1 MTAKR
6 QPLAGIRVA
15 DFTWIGAGSY
25 TTKML
30 ADLGADVIK
39 IESSTYLDLLRT
51 SRPFKDGKPGVNRS
65 GYFADRN
72 ATKRSVTINMKEAR
86 GRDIALALI
95 AKSDVVTNNFA
106 PGVMERWGVGYD
118 AVAQIK
124 PDIVYVGMSM
134 QGATGPEK
142 EYIGYG
148 MTMTALTGLQFLTG
162 LPDRVPAG
170 TGTNYPDHIPN
181 PCHAAF
187 AIVAALIHRRRTGEG
202 QFIDIAQTEPTLA
215 LLGPVMLD
223 QTANGRT
230 QTRKGNAHEC
240 LAPHGVYPCAG
251 DDRWIAISVQTDAQW
266 QSLVDVLGRSP
277 ALVDA
282 RWASQLARL
291 HEREA
296 LDAAIGSVTQARDSE
311 ALMHALQARGV
322 AAGVVRDAP
331 GVLHTDEQLAHRR
344 HWLRLEHP
352 EMGYT
357 VYNSEPFR
365 FSRSAL
371 GPLRASPL
379 LGEHTVEVC
388 TSILGMPA
396 AEVEALKAQGILA

>member
-1 MTAKR
+1 
-6 QPLAGIRVA
+6 
-15 DFTWIGAGSY
+15 
-25 TTKML
+25 
-30 ADLGADVIK
+30 
-39 IESSTYLDLLRT
+39 
-51 SRPFKDGKPGVNRS
+51 
-65 GYFADRN
+65 
-72 ATKRSVTINMKEAR
+72 
-86 GRDIALALI
+86 
-95 AKSDVVTNNFA
+95 
-106 PGVMERWGVGYD
+106 
-118 AVAQIK
+118 
-124 PDIVYVGMSM
+124 MSM
-134 QGATGPEK
+134 QGASGPESR
-142 EYIGYG
+142 YLGYG
-148 MTMTALTGLQFLTG
+148 ASMAALTSLQHLIG
-162 LPDRVPAG
+162 LPGREPIG

-240 LAPHGVYPCAG
+240 YAPHGVYPCAG
-251 DDRWIAISVQTDAQW
+251 EDRWIAISVETDAQW
-266 QSLVDVLGRSP
+266 QSLVDVLGQPP
-277 ALVDA
+277 ALVDV
-282 RWASQLARL
+282 RWAGQLARL
-291 HEREA
+291 HDRDA
-296 LDAAIGSVTQARDSE
+296 LDAAVAAATQARDSE
-311 ALMHALQARGV
+311 ALMHELQARGV

-331 GVLHTDEQLAHRR
+331 GVLHADEQLAHRR

-379 LGEHTVEVC
+379 LGQHTLEVC
-388 TSILGMPA
+388 TTILGMPA
-396 AEVEALKAQGILA
+396 AEVEALQAQGVLA